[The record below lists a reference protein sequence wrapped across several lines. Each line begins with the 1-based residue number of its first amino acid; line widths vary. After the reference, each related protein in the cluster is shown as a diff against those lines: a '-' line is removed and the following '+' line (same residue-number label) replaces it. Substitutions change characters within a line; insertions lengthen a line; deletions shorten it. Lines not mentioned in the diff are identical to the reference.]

1 MVKKMGNLVLSGN
14 LDFLTLGDV
23 IQLIGSNG
31 GSGILHVISKYTQDP
46 GKLFFDKGN
55 IINAQAGSLNGVKAA
70 YQLFGWTEGDFEFS
84 QEDVNEERVIN
95 KNRMEIILDGLRMV
109 DDGQVKKLGPISF
122 EDQLSD
128 VSTVNV
134 GKEFIYPVIKGPL
147 VDYTYVVSEDEF
159 SEGHKIVEEN
169 RHGTWNWTILEGVVD
184 IVKYTKKGPVKIL
197 KFGDGAFIG
206 SIDSLSYKSSARS
219 STAIASGKVQLG
231 VLDTQRLTIEYSSRS
246 PEFRRLIKS
255 LEERLR
261 EVTDK
266 AVQIYLKNDNIK
278 ELLKEKKLVI
288 RQSTSELSQFFIIEE
303 GEAFV
308 VQHTDMGHLLL
319 AHLKKGD
326 FIGKIPF
333 LDIGHEP
340 LDASVFASKEF
351 KVSKPDLKAIREEYN
366 QTSATLKNMIEN
378 VATSILVTTRVAYD
392 FQKKMKRK

>member
-1 MVKKMGNLVLSGN
+1 MSNLVLSGN
-14 LDFLTLGDV
+14 LDFLTIGDV

-31 GSGILHVISKYTQDP
+31 GSGILHIISKYTQEP
-46 GKLFFDKGN
+46 GMLFFDKGN
-55 IINAQAGSLNGVKAA
+55 IINAQAGSLNGIKAA

-84 QEDVNEERVIN
+84 REDVNTERVIN

-109 DDGQVKKLGPISF
+109 DDGQIKKLGPISF

-128 VSTVNV
+128 VSKVSV
-134 GKEFIYPVIKGPL
+134 EKEFIYPVIKGPL

-169 RHGTWNWTILEGVVD
+169 RHGTWNWTILEGIVD
-184 IVKYTKKGPVKIL
+184 IVKDTKKGPVKIL

-206 SIDSLSYKSSARS
+206 SIDSLSYKSSVRS
-219 STAIASGKVQLG
+219 STAIAAGRVQLG
-231 VLDTQRLTIEYSSRS
+231 VLDTQRLTVEYSSRT
-246 PEFRRLIKS
+246 PEFRMLIKS
-255 LEERLR
+255 LEGRLK

-266 AVQIYLKNDNIK
+266 AVQIYLKKDNIK
-278 ELLKEKKLVI
+278 EFLKEKKLVI

-308 VQHTDMGHLLL
+308 VQHTDLGHLLL
-319 AHLKKGD
+319 AHLTKGD

-351 KVSKPDLKAIREEYN
+351 KVSKPDLKSLREEYS
-366 QTSATLKNMIEN
+366 QISPTLKNMIEN
-378 VATSILVTTRVAYD
+378 VATSILVTSRVAYD

>member
-1 MVKKMGNLVLSGN
+1 MGNLVLSGN

-84 QEDVNEERVIN
+84 QEDVTEERVIN

-128 VSTVNV
+128 VSKVNV

>member
-1 MVKKMGNLVLSGN
+1 M
-14 LDFLTLGDV
+14 
-23 IQLIGSNG
+23 I
-31 GSGILHVISKYTQDP
+31 Y
-46 GKLFFDKGN
+46 FDKGN
-55 IINAQAGSLNGVKAA
+55 IINAQAGSLNGIKAA
-70 YQLFGWTEGDFEFS
+70 YQLFGWTEGAFEFS
-84 QEDVNEERVIN
+84 QEDVNAERIIN

-109 DDGQVKKLGPISF
+109 DDGQVRKLGPISF

-128 VSTVNV
+128 VSKVNV
-134 GKEFIYPVIKGPL
+134 EKEFIYPVIKGPL

-159 SEGHKIVEEN
+159 SEGHKIVEED
-169 RHGTWNWTILEGVVD
+169 RHGTWNWTILEGIVD

-219 STAIASGKVQLG
+219 STAIASSGKVQLG
-231 VLDTQRLTIEYSSRS
+231 VLDTQRLTVEYSSRT

-288 RQSTSELSQFFIIEE
+288 RQSSSELSQFFIIEE

-308 VQHTDMGHLLL
+308 VQHTYLGHLLL